1 MKRASRT
8 GANMRAVSAM
18 ELAEMRRHSARV
30 RACAEALALPNR
42 RAENPVRYGVL
53 FLTPQEPG
61 RAGFSN
67 SFQHGGA
74 PKFSAIRDRHRHAA
88 VRPFAGES
96 PFRLIPATTSER
108 DELPDCPVVRAC
120 LNAADDQRRPGFPFP
135 SARDSEPHR

>member
-74 PKFSAIRDRHRHAA
+74 PKFSAILTCPRVPAEELSPTVDR
-88 VRPFAGES
+88 S
-96 PFRLIPATTSER
+96 
-108 DELPDCPVVRAC
+108 C
-120 LNAADDQRRPGFPFP
+120 RRPLLHTVCAPAP
-135 SARDSEPHR
+135 

>member
-74 PKFSAIRDRHRHAA
+74 PKFSAILPSPLSSRSRSLSWPPEVPWSECMDLPMHGFACPL
-88 VRPFAGES
+88 VRPSSDPAHRS
-96 PFRLIPATTSER
+96 LRLR
-108 DELPDCPVVRAC
+108 V
-120 LNAADDQRRPGFPFP
+120 
-135 SARDSEPHR
+135 

>member
-8 GANMRAVSAM
+8 SANIRAVSEM
-18 ELAEMRRHSARV
+18 ELAAIFRHSERV
-30 RACAEALALPNR
+30 RACAEVLALPHK

-74 PKFSAIRDRHRHAA
+74 AKFSAIQD
-88 VRPFAGES
+88 
-96 PFRLIPATTSER
+96 
-108 DELPDCPVVRAC
+108 
-120 LNAADDQRRPGFPFP
+120 
-135 SARDSEPHR
+135 